1 MTGLQAIW
9 FVLLSAALACQT
21 PDNQHA
27 NSCVVNLDLS
37 RDTSAF
43 LIDSPLPPLSE
54 LMGDVRP
61 SDDDAFAELPRRMAS
76 REGLYLRLKA
86 RDAFMAMHDSAK
98 AEGIPLMALSATR
111 SRNHQKS
118 IWDRKWSRPQ
128 YMGWSDIDKARDI
141 LLYSSMPGSSRHHW
155 GTDVDI
161 YSLEPEAFLNGEGA
175 EILAWLR
182 EHAHEFGFA
191 EVYTSDS
198 SRTGYQPEAWHWS
211 YLPLAGPYLDAVNE
225 AHRQG
230 TLPAFE
236 GFEGAHVADTLRIVE
251 EYINGIGTK

>member
-1 MTGLQAIW
+1 MTWTRVAWW
-9 FVLLSAALACQT
+9 FLLTAAVACHH
-21 PDNQHA
+21 PDTKSPNISVEEDEQP
-27 NSCVVNLDLS
+27 LDS
-37 RDTSAF
+37 VAASVDF
-43 LIDSPLPPLSE
+43 PLPPLTA
-54 LMGDVRP
+54 LMGDVKP
-61 SDDDAFAELPRRMAS
+61 TNDSAFAELPRRMAS
-76 REGLYLRLKA
+76 RDGLYLRLEA
-86 RDAFMAMHDSAK
+86 RDAFVAMHDSAQ

-111 SRNHQKS
+111 TRNHQTS
-118 IWDRKWSRPQ
+118 IWDRKWRLAK

-141 LLYSSMPGSSRHHW
+141 LRYSSMPGSSRHHW

-161 YSLEPEAFLNGEGA
+161 HSVEPEAFLNGEGA

-182 EHAHEFGFA
+182 ERAHEFGFA

-225 AHRQG
+225 AQRQG
-230 TLPAFE
+230 TLPGFE